1 MSEKQRRD
9 YGSGSI
15 SQRKDG
21 TWTARMVIGVNEKGK
36 PRIKALYGKTEREV
50 KKKLK
55 EFQKEFYKNDQTV
68 VQKNTVE
75 SYMLNWLHT
84 NKKNTLKPKSYDRLE
99 QTITYQVIPQI
110 GHIQL
115 AAIQA
120 NDVQNMINN
129 LAEAGMSYSTIKK
142 AYDAVNECFRT
153 GIIQKTVLFNP
164 ALGVTIPAKSSFGK
178 KEIRCYDENETEKLC
193 EAAVCIYSNG
203 KRVYRLGD
211 AIVLDVNTGLR
222 LAELLALKWSDVDLD
237 NRIIHINATR
247 VVVKDR
253 SADAAKKYI
262 VIEQDSTK
270 SQTST
275 RDVHLNDD
283 AYDALLRLKEIT
295 GAFDYVLATKA
306 GKPVAP
312 RYLDR
317 MFRKIAIAAGF
328 EEDKIYGLHSLRHT
342 FASRLFANGEDVKT
356 VSELLGH
363 SDITITYNTYIHLI
377 NQQKRNAVEKLKNQK
392 NT

>member
-153 GIIQKTVLFNP
+153 GIIQKTVSFNP

-178 KEIRCYDENETEKLC
+178 KEICCYDESETKRLC
-193 EAAVCIYSNG
+193 EAAVSIYSNN
-203 KRVYRLGD
+203 KRIYRLGD

-222 LAELLALKWSDVDLD
+222 LAELLALKWSDIDLD
-237 NRIIHINATR
+237 NRIIHISATR
-247 VVVKDR
+247 VMVKDR
-253 SADAAKKYI
+253 SVDASKKYV

-275 RDVHLNDD
+275 RGIHINDD
-283 AYDALLRLKEIT
+283 AYDALMRLKEIT

-306 GKPVAP
+306 GKPIAP
-312 RYLDR
+312 R
-317 MFRKIAIAAGF
+317 
-328 EEDKIYGLHSLRHT
+328 
-342 FASRLFANGEDVKT
+342 
-356 VSELLGH
+356 
-363 SDITITYNTYIHLI
+363 
-377 NQQKRNAVEKLKNQK
+377 
-392 NT
+392 

>member
-115 AAIQA
+115 SAIQA
-120 NDVQNMINN
+120 NDIQNMINN

-178 KEIRCYDENETEKLC
+178 KEIRCYNENETKKLC
-193 EAAVCIYSNG
+193 EAAVGIYSNG

-222 LAELLALKWSDVDLD
+222 LAELLALKWADVDLD
-237 NRIIHINATR
+237 NRIIHISSTR

-253 SADAAKKYI
+253 SADAAKKYV

-317 MFRKIAIAAGF
+317 MFRKIAVAAGF

-377 NQQKRNAVEKLKNQK
+377 NQQKKNAVKKLN
-392 NT
+392 NTQSK